1 MCEVVVSEDEPVRD
15 VDAHSPPSCPRC
27 RSEDP
32 VHGREPAVRR
42 EGLQT
47 PATALRAEAQL
58 LLTGRGL
65 GGEVGGPEGQQEGRA
80 PAPGPP
86 GRSGVSVQKK
96 KSEIDPFCFLFEDCG
111 GRVCLWTS
119 VT

>member
-1 MCEVVVSEDEPVRD
+1 M
-15 VDAHSPPSCPRC
+15 
-27 RSEDP
+27 
-32 VHGREPAVRR
+32 RR

-65 GGEVGGPEGQQEGRA
+65 GDEVGGPEGEQEGRA
-80 PAPGPP
+80 PPP
-86 GRSGVSVQKK
+86 GSPRRSGVFVQK
-96 KSEIDPFCFLFEDCG
+96 KSEIDQFCFLFEDCSG
-111 GRVCLWTS
+111 HVCLWTC